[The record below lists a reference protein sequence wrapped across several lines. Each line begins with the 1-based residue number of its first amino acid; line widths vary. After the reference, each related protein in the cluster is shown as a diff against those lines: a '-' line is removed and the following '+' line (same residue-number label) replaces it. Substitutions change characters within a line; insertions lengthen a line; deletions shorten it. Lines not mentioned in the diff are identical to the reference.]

1 MPALFECTNMD
12 ARNPLMKEWSILAI
26 RNACI
31 GCPEI
36 QQVIAN
42 LTQQG
47 PAQNDILTELNLDLG
62 SLRIN
67 PGRE

>member
-1 MPALFECTNMD
+1 
-12 ARNPLMKEWSILAI
+12 MKEWSILAI

-31 GCPEI
+31 GSPEI

-42 LTQQG
+42 LTSEG
-47 PAQNDILTELNLDLG
+47 PAQNDILTELNLNMG

-67 PGRE
+67 PGKE

>member
-1 MPALFECTNMD
+1 
-12 ARNPLMKEWSILAI
+12 MKEWSILAI

-31 GCPEI
+31 GCTEI

-47 PAQNDILTELNLDLG
+47 PAQNDILTELNLDMG

>member
-1 MPALFECTNMD
+1 MIFNTYINTFLYD
-12 ARNPLMKEWSILAI
+12 LVMKEWSILAI

-47 PAQNDILTELNLDLG
+47 PAQNDILTELNLDMG

-67 PGRE
+67 PSRE